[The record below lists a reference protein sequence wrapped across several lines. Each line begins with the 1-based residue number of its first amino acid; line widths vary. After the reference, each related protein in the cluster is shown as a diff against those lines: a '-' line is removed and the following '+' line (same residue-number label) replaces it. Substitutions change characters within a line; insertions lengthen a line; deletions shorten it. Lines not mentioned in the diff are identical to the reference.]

1 MSCNLDDSEINELID
16 LIHGFERRLTNQL
29 KQLNVSICKNYDSIR
44 RNSELILI
52 SERRT
57 QCFILN
63 SQIKDAR
70 QKFIWPPNYDGSM
83 FGHLADG
90 NRDRRVGKIP
100 ANINAIK
107 KADVGTIDSIM
118 EHYDLF
124 QPRQTLTLEEKRSKI
139 CLFLGVQIY

>member
-1 MSCNLDDSEINELID
+1 MTFNLDDSEMNEIMD
-16 LIHGFERRLTNQL
+16 LIRGFERRLSNELNQL
-29 KQLNVSICKNYDSIR
+29 NDLIRKNSDFLR
-44 RNSELILI
+44 RNSDLILI

-70 QKFIWPPNYDGSM
+70 QKFIWPPNDDGSV

-90 NRDRRVGKIP
+90 NRDTRVGNIP
-100 ANINAIK
+100 ANINAIT

-118 EHYDLF
+118 EHYNLF
-124 QPRQTLTLEEKRSKI
+124 QPRLTLEQKRSKI
-139 CLFLGVQIY
+139 YQFLGVQIN